1 MNTVQD
7 LNQLLKNALLLMVIV
22 TLVAAGNV
30 AMKWSASLYP
40 SRTIMVNADGKATIS
55 PDMARTSFSVV
66 SEGPKPEDLQVDNAK
81 KMGAAVDFVKG
92 LGIEAKD
99 IKTTNYNLS
108 PRYEY
113 DETRNKSFISGYTLT
128 QTTSVKVRDLNKVA
142 KLLGGLS
149 ELGVNDIGSVSFE
162 TEDQDKYLAEA
173 RNEAFAKA
181 HAKAAEM
188 AMANGVRIKRIVNFS
203 EYQGGPIYPY
213 SYEAFGKGGDAVM
226 SSSVVP
232 PIEPGTDEITVQVSV
247 TYEIQ

>member
-1 MNTVQD
+1 MHTVQD
-7 LNQLLKNALLLMVIV
+7 LNQLLKNALLFVAII
-22 TLVAAGNV
+22 TLVAAGNI

-55 PDMARTSFSVV
+55 PDIARTSFSVI

-81 KMGAAVDFVKG
+81 KMSAAIDFVKG

-108 PRYEY
+108 PKYEY
-113 DETRNKSFISGYTLT
+113 DETRNKSFISGYTLN

-173 RNEAFAKA
+173 RSEAFAKA
-181 HAKAAEM
+181 HAKATEM
-188 AMANGVRIKRIVNFS
+188 AIANGVKIKRIVNFS
-203 EYQGGPIYPY
+203 EYQGGPVSPY
-213 SYEAFGKGGDAVM
+213 SYEAFGKGGGVGASQTAM
-226 SSSVVP
+226 P